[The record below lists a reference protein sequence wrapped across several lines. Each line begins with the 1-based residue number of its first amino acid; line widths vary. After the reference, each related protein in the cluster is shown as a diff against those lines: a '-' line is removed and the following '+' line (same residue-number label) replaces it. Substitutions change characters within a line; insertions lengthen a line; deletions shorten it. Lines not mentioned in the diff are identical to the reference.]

1 MSKTKLSARTQEMQ
15 KLIETYQASGLTQ
28 KQFCIQAQI
37 PRSTFQ
43 FWLKRFRN
51 RQELTGMTDGS
62 KFISLKVKDT
72 DCLSRGCRL
81 CYPNGV
87 TLHFDE
93 RVPADLLVALI
104 KAGNL

>member
-1 MSKTKLSARTQEMQ
+1 MSKTKLRARAQEMQ
-15 KLIETYQASGLTQ
+15 ELIETYQSSGLTQ

-43 FWLKRFRN
+43 FWLKRFRS
-51 RQELTGMTDGS
+51 RQHLKEMPRSS
-62 KFISLKVKDT
+62 KFIPLEVKGT
-72 DCLSRGCRL
+72 DSASGGCRL

-87 TLHFDE
+87 TLYFE
-93 RVPADLLVALI
+93 GIVPTDLLVALI

>member
-15 KLIETYQASGLTQ
+15 KLIKTYQASGLTQ

-51 RQELTGMTDGS
+51 RQHLKEIPGSS
-62 KFISLKVKDT
+62 KFIPLEVKGT
-72 DCLSRGCRL
+72 DSASGGCRV
-81 CYPNGV
+81 CYPNGI
-87 TLHFDE
+87 TLYFE
-93 RVPADLLVALI
+93 EMVPADFLAALI
-104 KAGNL
+104 KAGNG

>member
-1 MSKTKLSARTQEMQ
+1 MTTSRLSARTQEMKQ
-15 KLIETYQASGLTQ
+15 LIETYQASGLTQ
-28 KQFCIQAQI
+28 KQFCIQAKI

-51 RQELTGMTDGS
+51 HQDLTGMTDSS

-72 DCLSRGCRL
+72 DSFSGGCRL

-87 TLHFDE
+87 TLYFE
-93 RVPADLLVALI
+93 EMVPADFLAALI
-104 KAGNL
+104 KAGNG